1 MYQFVSGPLVW
12 IAFIGFFG
20 GVLFRV
26 VAMARLAR
34 KDRVVYR
41 TFDLKYGVRSLMHW
55 VIPFASTNMRARPL
69 YSGLSYLFH
78 LCVVLTPLF
87 VMGHAVLWQTSWGV
101 RWWSLP
107 ARAADVMTLV
117 VIVNVDQALY
127 SADYRALERMGQ
139 MIVACTVFIIRRL
152 VRPEVRNVT
161 YSSDFVL
168 ALVAMAP
175 FVTGFVAHRQ
185 WLPYEPMLIAHIL
198 SGVVF
203 LLVIPWTRLA
213 HLIWFSFT
221 RAYMGSEFGAVRH
234 ARDW

>member
-117 VIVNVDQALY
+117 VIV
-127 SADYRALERMGQ
+127 
-139 MIVACTVFIIRRL
+139 ACTVFIIRRL